1 MGKGKGFIHEFEKF
15 ISRGNVMDMAVG
27 VIIGGAFSSII
38 TSLVDDIL
46 SPILGIFG
54 GLNFDELSLNI
65 MGDVTLKYGK
75 FLTAVINFLIMALVI
90 FCLVKAMNAL
100 SSKMVHNKEAA
111 PAAPTTKIC
120 PFCKS
125 EIPIGA
131 TKCAHCTSE
140 LTEDAGSVINEAAA
154 AGEAGWFY
162 ESFVPGG
169 EIVVSWGGG
178 EDIVCGARFHSV
190 ECITLLSSTEP
201 RKSAMDSKGIRRLYL
216 LLRPKGRLSPGRK
229 TPPGVS
235 APSTGLRLLIV
246 LRII

>member
-46 SPILGIFG
+46 SPILGIYG

-154 AGEAGWFY
+154 AGE
-162 ESFVPGG
+162 
-169 EIVVSWGGG
+169 
-178 EDIVCGARFHSV
+178 
-190 ECITLLSSTEP
+190 
-201 RKSAMDSKGIRRLYL
+201 
-216 LLRPKGRLSPGRK
+216 
-229 TPPGVS
+229 
-235 APSTGLRLLIV
+235 
-246 LRII
+246 